1 MGQERAQLAAQLRE
15 ERAAGVRAQGKVDQL
30 QAELRAGAAEM
41 ERLRALAEG
50 ERRQGRQEMRE
61 RMIRER
67 HMEDSTQPNPVGH
80 PYMAICVIWSS
91 VMVYDGHLTP

>member
-15 ERAAGVRAQGKVDQL
+15 ERAAGVRARGKVDQL

-41 ERLRALAEG
+41 ERLRVLAEG

-91 VMVYDGHLTP
+91 VIVYGHLTP